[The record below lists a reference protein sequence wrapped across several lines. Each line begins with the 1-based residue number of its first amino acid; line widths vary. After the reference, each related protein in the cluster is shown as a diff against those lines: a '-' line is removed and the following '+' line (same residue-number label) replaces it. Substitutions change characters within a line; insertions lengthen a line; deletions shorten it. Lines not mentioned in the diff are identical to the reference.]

1 MPTFTILGVGSCS
14 LFMIVTFQDKPN
26 AAAATPNKKAEVS
39 DTASAIVVSAV
50 VNEDQGIDMTL
61 VL

>member
-1 MPTFTILGVGSCS
+1 M
-14 LFMIVTFQDKPN
+14 FMIVTFQDKPN
-26 AAAATPNKKAEVS
+26 AAASTPNKKAEVS

-61 VL
+61 VLDPQSMHEIYLC